1 MKKIFYSL
9 LALAT
14 LSLVGCSGDNNPNE
28 GKFHADPE
36 AGYVY
41 FSNPGATVNIAA
53 GCAEE
58 AGQITIPFSLNAY
71 VNKNGLDVEYSITEI
86 QGNSDIV
93 TINAEVPAGSLEGE
107 LTIDY
112 PAGLTS
118 TVVFDLLFTST
129 SKSNVEVGAPDSTT
143 DEKITVRLNVD
154 TRDLLLGN
162 YDVIETVGGDQET
175 HTSTILAGTADNE
188 ILITGLGY
196 FYASEPE
203 DALQNSTVRAFVN
216 SDGTL
221 SFPAPIDNYAFDNA
235 SVGPLYFQGNSG
247 EYTSCPGELSINYTL
262 RYTPPGLS
270 GSVNPIDVVFV
281 RQ

>member
-41 FSNPGATVNIAA
+41 FSNPGTTVNIPV

-58 AGQITIPFSLNAY
+58 AGQVSVPFLLNAY
-71 VNKNGLDVEYSITEI
+71 VNENGLDVEYSITELV
-86 QGNSDIV
+86 GSSDV
-93 TINAEVPAGSLEGE
+93 ATVEAVVPAGSLEGS
-107 LTIDY
+107 LTVSY

-118 TVVFDLLFTST
+118 TVAFDVVLTGTSNN
-129 SKSNVEVGAPDSTT
+129 SVEIGAPESTV
-143 DEKITVRLNVD
+143 EQKVTVRLNVD

-175 HTSTILAGTADNE
+175 HTSAILPGAADNE

-196 FYASEPE
+196 FYAAEPA

-216 SDGTL
+216 ADGTL
-221 SFPAPIDNYAFDNA
+221 TFPDAIDNYAFENA
-235 SVGPLYFQGNSG
+235 SVGPLYFEGNSG
-247 EYTSCPGELSINYTL
+247 EYTACPGDLTINYTFRFGADL
-262 RYTPPGLS
+262 
-270 GSVNPIDVVFV
+270 GSAVNPIDVVLV

>member
-41 FSNPGATVNIAA
+41 FSNPGMTVNIPV

-58 AGQITIPFSLNAY
+58 AGEVSIPFLLNAY
-71 VNKNGLDVEYSITEI
+71 VNKNGLNVQYSITEI
-86 QGNSDIV
+86 EGSSDV
-93 TINAEVPAGSLEGE
+93 ATVEAMVPAGSLEGNI
-107 LTIDY
+107 TVAY

-118 TVVFDLLFTST
+118 TVAFDVVFTGTSNN
-129 SKSNVEVGAPDSTT
+129 SVEIGAPESTV
-143 DEKITVRLNVD
+143 EQKVTVRLNVD

-175 HTSTILAGTADNE
+175 HTSTILPGSADDE

-196 FYASEPE
+196 FYAADLD
-203 DALQNSTVRAFVN
+203 DALENSTVRAFVN
-216 SDGTL
+216 ADGTL
-221 SFPAPIDNYAFDNA
+221 SFPDAIDNYAFDNE
-235 SVGPLYFQGNSG
+235 SVGPLYFEGNSG
-247 EYTSCPGELSINYTL
+247 EYTACPGDLSINYTFRFGANL
-262 RYTPPGLS
+262 AS
-270 GSVNPIDVVFV
+270 AVNPIDVVLV